1 MSIKAEKHYCKNR
14 SGFTLAEAMMATVV
28 LSIAAAGV
36 LLPFSSGAAVRAD
49 GMRRTLAARLASD
62 LIEQIIAKPFH
73 DPNGGS
79 YDYNPGPDTG
89 ETTVEQ
95 FDNIDDFHDYQE
107 SQGQVTDADWTIFTD
122 SAYTNFSRTVTCQYV
137 TVPQQPLQSQPEKC
151 DYILVSVYVYYN
163 GKTMAAINRLVSE

>member
-1 MSIKAEKHYCKNR
+1 
-14 SGFTLAEAMMATVV
+14 MATVV

-36 LLPFSSGAAVRAD
+36 LLPFSSGAAVRAE

-73 DPNGGS
+73 DPNGSS
-79 YDYNPGPDTG
+79 YDYNPGPETT

-107 SQGQVTDADWTIFTD
+107 PQGQVTDADGMVFTD
-122 SAYTNFSRTVTCQYV
+122 PAYTNFSRTATCEYV
-137 TVPQQPLQSQPEKC
+137 TVSQQPLQSQPEKC
-151 DYILVSVYVYYN
+151 NYILVSVSVYYN
-163 GKTMAAINRLVSE
+163 GKTMAAIDRLVSE